1 MRLPDIVRKLRD
13 MSSGV
18 LDIVRSAGD
27 TVPVLQ
33 TLEASM
39 NKLGGELKRLRTVKR
54 ASLRDVEEAVEI
66 SNAYLS
72 QLERGEVKQPSPHW
86 LFKLAGY
93 YNVPYESLMAAAGYI
108 DEKKLAAGTKRPL
121 STLERMLMSAN
132 LSPDEESEVR
142 GFVEYVTSR
151 RKKGE

>member
-1 MRLPDIVRKLRD
+1 
-13 MSSGV
+13 
-18 LDIVRSAGD
+18 
-27 TVPVLQ
+27 
-33 TLEASM
+33 M
-39 NKLGGELKRLRTVKR
+39 NKLGEELKRLRTVKR
-54 ASLRDVEEAVEI
+54 VSLRNVEGAVKI

-121 STLERMLMSAN
+121 STLERLLMSAN
-132 LSPDEESEVR
+132 LNPNEESEVSKY
-142 GFVEYVTSR
+142 VEFVTSR
-151 RKKGE
+151 RTRGE